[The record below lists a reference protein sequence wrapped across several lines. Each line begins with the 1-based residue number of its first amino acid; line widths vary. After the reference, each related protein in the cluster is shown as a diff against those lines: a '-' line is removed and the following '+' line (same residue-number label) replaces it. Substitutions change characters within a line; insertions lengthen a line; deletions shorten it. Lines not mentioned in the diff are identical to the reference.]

1 MNEIPDSLLATD
13 EPAPVTVY
21 NENGRA
27 PFLIVADHAGNSMP
41 RALRRLSVPET
52 ESERHIAWDIGI
64 AAASRLLADTLDATL
79 VQQNY
84 SRLVIDCNRT
94 PGSETSIL
102 EISELTPIPGNI
114 GLSEGQK
121 VARMREIFRPYHDR
135 IETELDRRRRAGRP
149 TALIA
154 MHSFT
159 PVFKG
164 VARPWHVGVLY
175 NRDPRF
181 AHLLMALLKREQ
193 GLVVGDNAPYS
204 VTDASDYTIPVHGER
219 RGLHHIAI
227 EVRQDLITDEPGQRR
242 WADLFAR
249 LLPQAYQ
256 RLVSSQQAEN
266 ETTASINKTS
276 SSAEPH

>member
-1 MNEIPDSLLATD
+1 MNEMPESLLAAD
-13 EPAPVTVY
+13 EPAPVTVH
-21 NENGRA
+21 NENGRS
-27 PFLIVADHAGNSMP
+27 PFLIVADHAGNSIP
-41 RALRRLSVPET
+41 RALRRLGVPET
-52 ESERHIAWDIGI
+52 ESKRHIAWDIGI
-64 AAASRLLADTLDATL
+64 AAACRLVADALDATL

-102 EISELTPIPGNI
+102 EISELTPIPGNM

-121 VARMREIFRPYHDR
+121 VARIREIFRPYHDR
-135 IETELDRRRRAGRP
+135 IETELDRRRQAGRP

-181 AHLLMALLKREQ
+181 AHLLMALLKREKE
-193 GLVVGDNAPYS
+193 LVVGDNEPYS
-204 VTDASDYTIPVHGER
+204 VTDASDYTIPVHGEQ
-219 RGLHHIAI
+219 RGLHHVAI
-227 EVRQDLITDEPGQRR
+227 EVRQDLITDEAGQRQ

-256 RLVSSQQAEN
+256 RLVSSP
-266 ETTASINKTS
+266 ASRQ
-276 SSAEPH
+276 